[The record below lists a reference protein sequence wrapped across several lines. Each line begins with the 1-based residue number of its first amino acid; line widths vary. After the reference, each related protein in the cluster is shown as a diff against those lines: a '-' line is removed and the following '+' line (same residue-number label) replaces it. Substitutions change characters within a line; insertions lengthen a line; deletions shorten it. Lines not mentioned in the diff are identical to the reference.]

1 MKLLKRFTVVFFV
14 LMLFISINFTVQ
26 LINNVSMDNIYI
38 KYSLYAIIVSLS
50 FYYVIV
56 PLIGFTRKPSI
67 AVISE
72 MNNGDIKTIKKMS
85 KYYIRIM
92 DDNEKL
98 KDAYKNKDFDL
109 SKEIIIEYINTKF
122 LKFDQIINR
131 YALSVTT
138 TVILSPNSLID
149 GLAVV
154 FANSKMLYDLSNQV
168 GLRYEFKEIYNLYLK
183 VFFAGTITGAI
194 EEYDEVMEDIIEE
207 ILEGFNDNNS
217 GKVVEN
223 VPYISIL
230 TNSISPII
238 QASSNYFF
246 ITYNG
251 YCFKNYFK
259 YTIEGKEINF
269 KEIKKSARKEA
280 RKKRYEF
287 LKNLPQKFLAKTGS
301 VLKEKSING
310 FDKIKGLIKK

>member
-1 MKLLKRFTVVFFV
+1 
-14 LMLFISINFTVQ
+14 
-26 LINNVSMDNIYI
+26 
-38 KYSLYAIIVSLS
+38 
-50 FYYVIV
+50 VIV

-183 VFFAGTITGAI
+183 VF
-194 EEYDEVMEDIIEE
+194 
-207 ILEGFNDNNS
+207 LN
-217 GKVVEN
+217 
-223 VPYISIL
+223 
-230 TNSISPII
+230 
-238 QASSNYFF
+238 
-246 ITYNG
+246 
-251 YCFKNYFK
+251 
-259 YTIEGKEINF
+259 
-269 KEIKKSARKEA
+269 KSH
-280 RKKRYEF
+280 
-287 LKNLPQKFLAKTGS
+287 L
-301 VLKEKSING
+301 
-310 FDKIKGLIKK
+310 

>member
-1 MKLLKRFTVVFFV
+1 
-14 LMLFISINFTVQ
+14 
-26 LINNVSMDNIYI
+26 NNVSMDNIYI
-38 KYSLYAIIVSLS
+38 KYSLYVILVGLF

-56 PLIGFTRKPSI
+56 PIIGFTKKPSI
-67 AVISE
+67 ALITD
-72 MNNGDIKTIKKMS
+72 MNNGDIKTIKKLS
-85 KYYIRIM
+85 KYYIKIM

-98 KDAYKNKDFDL
+98 KIAYKNKDFDL
-109 SKEIIIEYINTKF
+109 SKDIIIEYIDKKF

-131 YALSVTT
+131 YALAVTT

-154 FANSKMLYDLSNQV
+154 FANSKMLHELSNQI
-168 GLRYEFKEIYNLYLK
+168 GLRYEFKEIFNLYIK

-194 EEYDEVMEDIIEE
+194 EEYDEVMEDIVEE

-223 VPYISIL
+223 VPYVSIL

-259 YTIEGKEINF
+259 YTIDGKEINF
-269 KEIKKSARKEA
+269 KEIKKNARKEA

-287 LKNLPQKFLAKTGS
+287 LKNLPQKFLVKTGS
-301 VLKEKSING
+301 VLKEKSISG
-310 FDKIKGLIKK
+310 FYKIKGLIKK